1 MENTRACKRD
11 NNTVYIAGNE
21 TGYLIIVK
29 STDRGIT
36 WQNPIEH
43 SSLRDYQ
50 VRAIGCI
57 PKSSG
62 DIILLQGFKANQ
74 EWAIFRSEDGG
85 LSFDKVLY
93 IPSTQSWAPH
103 MYFYISTW
111 GEIFSS
117 SFIDGEL
124 RIISSNDLGL
134 TWNIKYQYNA
144 TNTAWYGNDNQWHTL
159 RIIEGDNGV
168 IIGNIYM
175 NGTADS
181 NSYFLFSPNRG
192 VTWQGIPLGQ
202 YSAYTGKYN
211 NGLNVVRLANGILV
225 VLCCNTAYN
234 NTLHIRYS
242 NDNGNSWGIRS
253 LSNYPLV
260 SATATQNTIIFSTS
274 DNKIYRLTDI
284 LNGSPTQVA
293 TTTYPIYDFVGF
305 ESS

>member
-21 TGYLIIVK
+21 AGYLIIVK
-29 STDRGIT
+29 SNDRGIT

-43 SSLRDYQ
+43 SSLGDYQ

-57 PKSSG
+57 PKSDG

-74 EWAIFRSEDGG
+74 EWAILRSDNGG
-85 LSFDKVLY
+85 LSFNKVLY
-93 IPSTQSWAPH
+93 IPTTQSWAPN
-103 MYFYISTW
+103 MYFYVSTW

-134 TWNIKYQYNA
+134 TWNIKKYQYNA
-144 TNTAWYGNDNQWHTL
+144 TNTWYGNDNQWHTL

-168 IIGNIYM
+168 LIGNIYM
-175 NGTADS
+175 KGDLDS
-181 NSYFLFSPNRG
+181 QSFFLFSPNRG

-202 YSAYTGKYN
+202 SSSNRGKYN
-211 NGLNVVRLANGILV
+211 NGLNVVRLANGIIAV
-225 VLCCNTAYN
+225 MCCNTYN

-242 NDNGNSWGIRS
+242 LDNGNSWAIRS
-253 LSNYPLV
+253 LANYPLV
-260 SATATQNTIIFSTS
+260 SAITTQNTVIFSTS

-284 LNGSPTQVA
+284 INGSPTQVA

-305 ESS
+305 EATS